1 MNQRHREPSARGSQL
16 NQRGDMIIHRLRMLF
31 TPEAERVIIAS
42 QAQLLASP
50 ALREN
55 IRIEVPKRSAA
66 ASQISANFAATVRT
80 SKSRLTVFG
89 VEGILQAR
97 FDFDRIATFALPI
110 VFERRI
116 LKSSRNI
123 Q

>member
-1 MNQRHREPSARGSQL
+1 
-16 NQRGDMIIHRLRMLF
+16 MIIHRLRMLF

-66 ASQISANFAATVRT
+66 ASQISADFAATVRT